1 MTLKRWFILLLPVC
15 LLALG
20 VSLWFLLRP
29 APASETPV
37 PLYVLADDGGRVA
50 VYGPEGSEG
59 EPVRVYEI
67 HTRLLPELDQQ
78 RLRQGVPVYT
88 EQELQQRLEDYGL

>member
-1 MTLKRWFILLLPVC
+1 MTLKRWFVLLLPVC

-29 APASETPV
+29 APASETPA
-37 PLYVLADDGGRVA
+37 PLYVLADEGGRVA
-50 VYGPEGSEG
+50 VYGPEGTAG

-67 HTRLLPELDQQ
+67 HTRLLPEPDQQ
-78 RLRQGVPVYT
+78 RLQQGVPVYT
-88 EQELQQRLEDYGL
+88 EQELQQRLEDYGW

>member
-1 MTLKRWFILLLPVC
+1 MTLKRWFMLLLPVC

-29 APASETPV
+29 APASETPA
-37 PLYVLADDGGRVA
+37 PLYVLADEGGRVA
-50 VYGPEGSEG
+50 VYGPEETAG

-67 HTRLLPELDQQ
+67 HTRLLPEPDQQ
-78 RLRQGVPVYT
+78 RLQQGVPVYT
-88 EQELQQRLEDYGL
+88 EQELQQRLEDYGW